1 MTSKKITKSHRQ
13 IGDQTTK
20 GGLLGIACYAM
31 WKAHF
36 DPVLISMLMPVM
48 SSVLAYL
55 STKIGDKDLA
65 CLFIPDDK
73 E

>member
-1 MTSKKITKSHRQ
+1 MTAKKSNKANRQ

-65 CLFIPDDK
+65 CLFIPNDK